1 MDPVSQ
7 CRSEFSFRN
16 NCFDYIRLY
25 AALSIVLS
33 HCCRWLQIPPSPLS
47 VLCAQVP
54 GLVLLFTMSGYLIAG
69 SFERSPSPAVF
80 LRRRFVRLFPGL
92 WMAFAVSAC
101 VVAVVTFVYD
111 IPVSAWDWGKWAAA
125 QLTVFQFYTPPDLK
139 AYGIGNPNG
148 VLWTIPIEMGMYV
161 LIMLTFR
168 RLKRVGVRGWLLLLA
183 VLAGVNVLCGF
194 VGPRLPLLLWKLLF
208 VSIFPYMYMFYIGVF
223 VYVFRAEFIPL
234 LSRFFWPFLLL
245 FAAWQTANALW
256 LHLNCGLYGNIVS
269 GVSVCF
275 LVFAAAYRFGKRTM
289 RHDYSYSIYLY
300 HEIFINIL
308 VIGGFFMRSWL
319 GVLLVYAAT
328 AVCAWCSCRWVEEPA
343 VRLLKR

>member
-7 CRSEFSFRN
+7 CRSDSFRN

-47 VLCAQVP
+47 VLCSQVP
-54 GLVLLFTMSGYLIAG
+54 GLMLLFTMSGYLIAG

-92 WMAFAVSAC
+92 WVAFAVSAL
-101 VVAVVTFVYD
+101 VVAVVTSVYGL
-111 IPVSAWDWGKWAAA
+111 PVSGWDWAKWVAA

-161 LIMLTFR
+161 LIMLSFR
-168 RLKRVGVRGWLLLLA
+168 RLQRVGMVGWMLLLA
-183 VLAGVNVLCGF
+183 ALAGVNVLCGF
-194 VGPRLPLLLWKLLF
+194 VGPKLPLLLWKLLF

-223 VYVFRAEFIPL
+223 VYVFRTRLIPL
-234 LSRFFWPFLLL
+234 LSRCFWPLLLL
-245 FAAWQTANALW
+245 FAVWQAVNALY
-256 LHLNCGLYGNIVS
+256 LRLGFGLYGNVVS
-269 GVSVCF
+269 GIAVCF
-275 LVFAAAYRFGKRTM
+275 LVFAVAYRFGKRTI

-308 VIGGFFMRSWL
+308 VVSGCCMRSWL
-319 GVLLVYAAT
+319 GALLVYAAT
-328 AVCAWCSCRWVEEPA
+328 AVCSYCSCHWVEEPA
-343 VRLLKR
+343 VRWLKR